1 MPEIESEAP
10 SQPVRVTT
18 EVEVLDNGLLLALT
32 GPGGAN
38 LKPLERAFG
47 IGIGLRGNT
56 IRLIGP
62 TPSVTLAERALTE
75 LLELVRRGSHLGER
89 EVERSIETLRRHPE
103 VKLTEMLDDVI
114 AVGTGKRGVSPKGVA
129 QQQYI
134 RAMRTHDVVF
144 GVGPAGTGKTYLA
157 MAAAVS
163 ALLARKYKRIILT
176 RPAVEAGEKLG
187 FLPGDL
193 AEKVNPYLRPL
204 YDALHDMMDMERA
217 QDLLQRGTI
226 EVAPLAFMRGRT
238 LNSSFVI
245 LDEAQNTTVDQM
257 KMFLTRLGYDSKAVI
272 TGDVTQVDLPDGR
285 KSGLS
290 DAIRLLA
297 NVEGIAI
304 NRFSDVDV
312 VRHPLVQRIIR
323 AYDARAEQQQQ
334 RRDNERA
341 EAFQRYRGR
350 ANDRD
355 EASPAGGTARF
366 DRDDRDYR
374 ESERDEVDHDD
385 ADRDETRED

>member
-1 MPEIESEAP
+1 MPEIESEIP
-10 SQPVRVTT
+10 SQPVRVST
-18 EVEVLDNGLLLALT
+18 EVEVLDSGLLLALT
-32 GPGGAN
+32 GPSGAN

-56 IRLIGP
+56 IRLVGAAP
-62 TPSVTLAERALTE
+62 AVALAERALAE
-75 LLELVRRGSHLGER
+75 LLELVRRGGHLGER
-89 EVERSIETLRRHPE
+89 EIERSIETLKRHPD
-103 VKLTEMLDDVI
+103 VRLSEMLDDVI
-114 AVGTGKRGVSPKGVA
+114 SVGTGKRGVSPKGVA
-129 QQQYI
+129 QQEYI

-163 ALLARKYKRIILT
+163 ALLSRKYKRIILT

-217 QDLLQRGTI
+217 QDLLSRGTI

-290 DAIRLLA
+290 DAIRLLSD
-297 NVEGIAI
+297 VEGIAI

-323 AYDARAEQQQQ
+323 AYDARAE
-334 RRDNERA
+334 RRKSETRVN
-341 EAFQRYRGR
+341 
-350 ANDRD
+350 RD
-355 EASPAGGTARF
+355 HPSF
-366 DRDDRDYR
+366 DREQSRGFNDQEPRDP
-374 ESERDEVDHDD
+374 
-385 ADRDETRED
+385 RED